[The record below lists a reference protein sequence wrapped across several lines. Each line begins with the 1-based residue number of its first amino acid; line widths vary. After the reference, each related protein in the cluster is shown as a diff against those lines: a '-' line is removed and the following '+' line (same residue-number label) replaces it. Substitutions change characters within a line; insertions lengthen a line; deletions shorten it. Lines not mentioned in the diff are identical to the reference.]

1 MVNYKLGRFK
11 NCTRTHIYTHACM
24 HACTH
29 VHTRTH
35 TRTHTTHT
43 HTHAHTCTC
52 THTHTHTHTHG
63 LMHVQLFDKV
73 QPGIVD
79 WDKVN
84 KKPFKKMGGNMKRL
98 ENCNYAI
105 ELAHKMKFSIVGI
118 DGPDIFQGN
127 KTLTLGRSV
136 LVLLL

>member
-1 MVNYKLGRFK
+1 M
-11 NCTRTHIYTHACM
+11 HI
-24 HACTH
+24 
-29 VHTRTH
+29 
-35 TRTHTTHT
+35 
-43 HTHAHTCTC
+43 
-52 THTHTHTHTHG
+52 
-63 LMHVQLFDKV
+63 QLFDKV

-127 KTLTLGRSV
+127 KTLTLGRYCTSSLIGIREPIPMNFSV
-136 LVLLL
+136 CYLVHD